1 MSLPTIVMPEP
12 VPEPEVFPAEGKTD
26 QIIESLETKPQ
37 ERDLVVEDFSD
48 EESTPKTVSFQEKE
62 EDVFKSAAESTS
74 CPSIKPVVDAEDTDT
89 EVPLEDPPKKTRK
102 KYERKAPM
110 SQKQKD
116 HLAKIRKIAADKRR
130 LAREEKAKAK
140 EEADIKKAEEKIK
153 AQQAKFEQDAK
164 DKIKAE
170 YEQNLKIASE
180 ARYTQ
185 MDLEEA
191 MVNAVATYDTMRKE
205 RKVEKKKKQAED
217 AQKTAQKNMIHRAIQ
232 PNYTPPSSQTQF
244 SHCFQ

>member
-12 VPEPEVFPAEGKTD
+12 VPEPEVFPEKTD
-26 QIIESLETKPQ
+26 EIIESLETKPQ
-37 ERDLVVEDFSD
+37 ERDLVVESLSD

-62 EDVFKSAAESTS
+62 EDVFKSA
-74 CPSIKPVVDAEDTDT
+74 PSIKPVVDADESIDT
-89 EVPLEDPPKKTRK
+89 EVEPADPPKKTRK

-116 HLAKIRKIAADKRR
+116 HLAKIRKIASDKRR

-164 DKIKAE
+164 DKIKSE
-170 YEQNLKIASE
+170 YEENLKIASE

-191 MVNAVATYDTMRKE
+191 MVNAVATYDTLRKE

-217 AQKTAQKNMIHRAIQ
+217 AQKTAQRTMIHRAIQ
-232 PNYTPPSSQTQF
+232 PNYIPPSSQTQF